1 MSTAPFD
8 GQLLTVEDYF
18 ALGEEPPFRHAEL
31 QEGVLILN
39 SPTLI
44 HQRVILNLAH
54 QLKDQLPSGS
64 EVSFSS
70 DVILEPE
77 FPPTVRQPDLILTTS
92 ETVDSG
98 QRLEAKHVLL
108 AVEVISPGTKRV
120 DRVLKPVEYAEAGI
134 PPLLGHRPRS
144 RRSASLPI
152 TWRMPSRR
160 IRRRLLSLANSSR
173 GSRSRSASTSTGS
186 LAG

>member
-134 PPLLGHRPRS
+134 RHYWVIDPEPP
-144 RRSASLPI
+144 
-152 TWRMPSRR
+152 
-160 IRRRLLSLANSSR
+160 LSLA
-173 GSRSRSASTSTGS
+173 AYHLADAFEAYQEAPAVTGEFVTREPFPLRVDLDR
-186 LAG
+186 LARR